1 MIRRDTFPKVLLMLA
16 GLVFFSANTVYFLDD
31 SGSEVLASVDNTGY
45 YFEFDSIPERT
56 PYLNVKAAMLVNYD
70 NGQVLYAKNVDD
82 VRPIASITKL
92 VTAMVV
98 LDKKLDMKSTQT
110 ITKEDSRQSSKSRLR
125 TGYEMTLEDLLYA
138 ALMQSDNRAARAL
151 ARAVSGTYEEFA
163 SEMFLVSPYK
173 VLAGKTGYIFES
185 DYCLTTMLQ
194 NKEGERLTLVVLG
207 TPGDRLRFREA
218 RKLADWGFK
227 KI

>member
-1 MIRRDTFPKVLLMLA
+1 
-16 GLVFFSANTVYFLDD
+16 
-31 SGSEVLASVDNTGY
+31 
-45 YFEFDSIPERT
+45 
-56 PYLNVKAAMLVNYD
+56 
-70 NGQVLYAKNVDD
+70 
-82 VRPIASITKL
+82 
-92 VTAMVV
+92 MVV

-163 SEMFLVSPYK
+163 SEMNAKVKSLGLQNTVFYEPTGLDERNVSTAHEVAKMVQYAYEYPMICKITTTRRYQVRVMNKKNFRRQLGNTNRFLVSPYK
-173 VLAGKTGYIFES
+173 VLAGKTGYIIEA

-194 NKEGERLTLVVLG
+194 NKEGERMTLVVLG

-218 RKLADWGFK
+218 RKLADWGFR